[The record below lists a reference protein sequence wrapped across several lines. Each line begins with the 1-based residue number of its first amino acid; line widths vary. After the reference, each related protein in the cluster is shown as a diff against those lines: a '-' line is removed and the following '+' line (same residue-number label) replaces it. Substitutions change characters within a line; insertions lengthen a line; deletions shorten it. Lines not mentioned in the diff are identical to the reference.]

1 MSFTEVNPLTS
12 RSLVASDHYF
22 SFFSMDILIQIIC
35 YIRHSAQ
42 PSDWLAH
49 PSSESG
55 ETLSKIAPK
64 YGIGWKTLATHNN
77 IQSPYTIR
85 IGQDL
90 KLPEGATIPE
100 GAATSTAS
108 EQGNKKTTTAYERI
122 DSGMLGSEV
131 YLVVETA
138 NVRGK
143 KVDIEIFD
151 QEKLLAE
158 DDETAIKV
166 IRDDQ
171 ETDWINAV
179 SELIVHFFS
188 MSIVNIC

>member
-1 MSFTEVNPLTS
+1 MLYS
-12 RSLVASDHYF
+12 SLGTAERLVRPIH
-22 SFFSMDILIQIIC
+22 QVK
-35 YIRHSAQ
+35 
-42 PSDWLAH
+42 
-49 PSSESG
+49 SG

-77 IQSPYTIR
+77 IQSPYTIQL
-85 IGQDL
+85 GQEL

-100 GAATSTAS
+100 GTATSTAS
-108 EQGNKKTTTAYERI
+108 EQGNNKTTTVYEQI
-122 DSGMLGSEV
+122 DSGMLVREV

-138 NVRGK
+138 NLRGK

-158 DDETAIKV
+158 DDEMAIKV

-179 SELIVHFFS
+179 KIDDTGKAIVKVKLRKKS
-188 MSIVNIC
+188 DEDYKKQQEAIL